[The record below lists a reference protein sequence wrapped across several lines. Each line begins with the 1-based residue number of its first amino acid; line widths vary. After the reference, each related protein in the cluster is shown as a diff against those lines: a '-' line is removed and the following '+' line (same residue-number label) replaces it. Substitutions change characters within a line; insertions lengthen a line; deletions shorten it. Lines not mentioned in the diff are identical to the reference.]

1 MKNIIR
7 LTFLLLFLAMI
18 SCDSENNSLDI
29 TIKTGKSEYISFSEV
44 DVVISNNSSN
54 DVNYFKCDN
63 SDLSP
68 SQILRYDNGKWIA
81 EDYYVVCTSMGPSGY
96 FGILKGLGVKQDT
109 VPMGMLL
116 GKIKLRYKFLI
127 DNDTLT
133 IDSNEFNVYR

>member
-1 MKNIIR
+1 
-7 LTFLLLFLAMI
+7 MI

-44 DVVISNNSSN
+44 DVVISNNSSK

-68 SQILRYDNGKWIA
+68 SQILRYDNGKWNA
-81 EDYYVVCTSMGPSGY
+81 EDYNVVCTSMGPSGY
-96 FGILKGLGVKQDT
+96 FGIIKGLGVKQDT
-109 VPMGMLL
+109 VPMDMLL

-133 IDSNEFNVYR
+133 IDSNEFNVYGYI